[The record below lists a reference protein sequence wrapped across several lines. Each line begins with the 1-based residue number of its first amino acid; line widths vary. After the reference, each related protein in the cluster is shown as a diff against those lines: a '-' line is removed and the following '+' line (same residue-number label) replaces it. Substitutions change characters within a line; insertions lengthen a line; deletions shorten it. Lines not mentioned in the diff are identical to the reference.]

1 MERKCY
7 VVTCKCYS
15 GEDSVC
21 VFYEESD
28 AIKEMELEIKVE
40 ETNLKDQGYGYECK
54 RNEDGAEIYTQDR
67 DIYFEW
73 TIEESTIR

>member
-1 MERKCY
+1 MEKCY

-15 GEDSVC
+15 GENSVC
-21 VFYEESD
+21 VFYEEKE
-28 AIKEMELEIKVE
+28 AIKEMESEIDVE
-40 ETNLKDQGYGYECK
+40 KTNLKDQRYDYNYE
-54 RNEDGAEIYTQDR
+54 RHEDGAKIYTDDR